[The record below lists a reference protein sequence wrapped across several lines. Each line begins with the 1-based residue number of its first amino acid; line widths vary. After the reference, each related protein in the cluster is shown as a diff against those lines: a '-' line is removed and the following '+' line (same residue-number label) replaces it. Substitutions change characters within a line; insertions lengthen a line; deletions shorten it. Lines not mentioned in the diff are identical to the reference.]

1 MRCCRKDVFRLA
13 AISESIQLE
22 GFVTV
27 PSRSIP
33 SHFPFP
39 FASFSFSPPCNTPR
53 SLGTITRLLCSI
65 TDHPLL
71 ILGALRGAG
80 AAVAAAACVMSWSV
94 CPSCPSL
101 RVGLNGIFHAGRW
114 SNGQIMQRRS
124 SVLPIVSIYSGAS
137 TAPTYTAKF
146 VLLVRPAAQ

>member
-1 MRCCRKDVFRLA
+1 MRGCRKDVFRLA

-80 AAVAAAACVMSWSV
+80 AAVAAAACVSWADPSARLARLCELALMEYFTQAV
-94 CPSCPSL
+94 DRMGKLCSGAPLFCPSSPYTVGPPLL
-101 RVGLNGIFHAGRW
+101 RHIQPNSF
-114 SNGQIMQRRS
+114 
-124 SVLPIVSIYSGAS
+124 Y
-137 TAPTYTAKF
+137 
-146 VLLVRPAAQ
+146 